1 MTIRIRTHEFVRN
14 GIPMYRV
21 VGIKGVLPK
30 ERIDTDYASK
40 MPSFWLTRS
49 GRTIKLFDGTT
60 LSVNGEYRK
69 PVFTRILREISKAGD
84 RLHTINREKYV
95 EKINERV
102 KEIVG
107 AKERQNTPVVRT
119 RTFKV

>member
-1 MTIRIRTHEFVRN
+1 
-14 GIPMYRV
+14 MYRV

-30 ERIDTDYASK
+30 ERLDEDYASK

-69 PVFTRILREISKAGD
+69 PVFTRILRDISKAGD
-84 RLHTINREKYV
+84 RLHAINREKYV
-95 EKINERV
+95 DKINDRV
-102 KEIVG
+102 QKIVG
-107 AKERQNTPVVRT
+107 NREKQNTPVVRT
-119 RTFKV
+119 RVFKV